1 MITRPVVIENFID
14 PEDAAILI
22 EEMRMPSEV
31 NPYPEYYKT
40 RFGGTGYPYN
50 QRVLDIQKK
59 YALKANEIHQ
69 ELNPEETKEIKTFKC
84 FGSTWHA
91 GGYGLAHVDDQDPE
105 PFIEYSTVV
114 YLDEDFEGG
123 VIYFP
128 ALDFEFIPKKYAG
141 VFFLSDGEEWKHG
154 ITPVESGSRSTLLYM
169 HTTQTEHVDP
179 DLD

>member
-1 MITRPVVIENFID
+1 MLKEPFIIENFID

-22 EEMRMPSEV
+22 QEMERPSEV

-50 QRVLDIQKK
+50 QRVLAIQKK
-59 YALKANEIHQ
+59 YALKANAVHQ
-69 ELNPEETKEIKTFKC
+69 EMNPEETKEIKTFKC
-84 FGSTWHA
+84 FGSQWNV
-91 GGYGLAHVDDQDPE
+91 GGYGLVHVDDQNPE

-114 YLDEDFEGG
+114 YLDDDFDGG

-128 ALDFEFIPKKYAG
+128 AFGFEFVPKKYSA
-141 VFFLSDGEEWKHG
+141 VFFLSDGLKWKHG
-154 ITPVESGSRSTLLYM
+154 ITPVERGKRSTLLYM